1 MDGSGWSWLANSLRK
16 RQNRLP
22 HIRTISIWK
31 RSKNSERQGT
41 VCNAILNRFVKEK
54 KQRIRMKIEI
64 TVDRKRK
71 RNGLLCA
78 KLDSCE
84 EDRESEVV
92 GEGKGERLDGS
103 RTWRRRARN
112 IASRKNTSE
121 ISACGAAIV
130 ERRTESIIAS
140 ENVSI
145 NSATRPVYACMK
157 ITKLLITT
165 AIN

>member
-1 MDGSGWSWLANSLRK
+1 MQSRFSRLESDLITNQLNDGFA
-16 RQNRLP
+16 
-22 HIRTISIWK
+22 
-31 RSKNSERQGT
+31 
-41 VCNAILNRFVKEK
+41 KEK
-54 KQRIRMKIEI
+54 GWCKVEWGA
-64 TVDRKRK
+64 
-71 RNGLLCA
+71 RN
-78 KLDSCE
+78 
-84 EDRESEVV
+84 
-92 GEGKGERLDGS
+92 EGAELVDGS
-103 RTWRRRARN
+103 RSRRWRARN

-121 ISACGAAIV
+121 ISACGATIV

>member
-1 MDGSGWSWLANSLRK
+1 M
-16 RQNRLP
+16 
-22 HIRTISIWK
+22 
-31 RSKNSERQGT
+31 
-41 VCNAILNRFVKEK
+41 C
-54 KQRIRMKIEI
+54 
-64 TVDRKRK
+64 
-71 RNGLLCA
+71 

>member
-1 MDGSGWSWLANSLRK
+1 MDSQK
-16 RQNRLP
+16 
-22 HIRTISIWK
+22 
-31 RSKNSERQGT
+31 
-41 VCNAILNRFVKEK
+41 
-54 KQRIRMKIEI
+54 
-64 TVDRKRK
+64 RKRK
-71 RNGLLCA
+71 DGLLVQ
-78 KLDSCE
+78 SRVE
-84 EDRESEVV
+84 WGNGESRS
-92 GEGKGERLDGS
+92 GSGDGGGRKGRVTVDGS
-103 RTWRRRARN
+103 RSWRWRARN

-121 ISACGAAIV
+121 ISACGATIV

>member
-16 RQNRLP
+16 RQNRRP

-78 KLDSCE
+78 NSTRVRRIENRKWWGKERASDWTVVVRG
-84 EDRESEVV
+84 DGAREISRH
-92 GEGKGERLDGS
+92 GRIHRRLARAARLSSSG
-103 RTWRRRARN
+103 ARN
-112 IASRKNTSE
+112 R
-121 ISACGAAIV
+121 
-130 ERRTESIIAS
+130 
-140 ENVSI
+140 
-145 NSATRPVYACMK
+145 
-157 ITKLLITT
+157 
-165 AIN
+165 

>member
-1 MDGSGWSWLANSLRK
+1 MDGS
-16 RQNRLP
+16 
-22 HIRTISIWK
+22 
-31 RSKNSERQGT
+31 RS
-41 VCNAILNRFVKEK
+41 
-54 KQRIRMKIEI
+54 
-64 TVDRKRK
+64 
-71 RNGLLCA
+71 
-78 KLDSCE
+78 
-84 EDRESEVV
+84 
-92 GEGKGERLDGS
+92 
-103 RTWRRRARN
+103 RRWRARN

-121 ISACGAAIV
+121 ISACGATIV

>member
-1 MDGSGWSWLANSLRK
+1 MEYGDARTFTRDEESSKKNRWMDLWSWLANSLRK

-54 KQRIRMKIEI
+54 KQRMRMKIEI

-78 KLDSCE
+78 NSTRVRRIENRKWWGKERASDWTVVVRG
-84 EDRESEVV
+84 DGAREISRH
-92 GEGKGERLDGS
+92 GRIHRRLARAARLSSSG
-103 RTWRRRARN
+103 ARN
-112 IASRKNTSE
+112 R
-121 ISACGAAIV
+121 
-130 ERRTESIIAS
+130 
-140 ENVSI
+140 
-145 NSATRPVYACMK
+145 
-157 ITKLLITT
+157 
-165 AIN
+165 